1 MFFPFVILFL
11 ASLAT
16 GSNAQ
21 KVEYMTFAGLG
32 RQIPIS
38 TEVQTAMSQLNRY
51 CGNGGYSYRPS
62 SSYYRPSSSY
72 YRPSSSYYRPTSNG
86 PNLGS
91 LISPV
96 VFGLA
101 TGAGIAAVGNL
112 LGK

>member
-1 MFFPFVILFL
+1 MFFPLILLFL

-16 GSNAQ
+16 GSNVE
-21 KVEYMTFAGLG
+21 KVEFRTFAGLD
-32 RQIPIS
+32 RQVPIS
-38 TEVQTAMSQLNRY
+38 AEVQTAMSQLNRY
-51 CGNGGYSYRPS
+51 CGSGGY
-62 SSYYRPSSSY
+62 Y
-72 YRPSSSYYRPTSNG
+72 YRPSSSYYRPTSSG

-101 TGAGIAAVGNL
+101 TGAGIAAVGSL